1 MNRIFWLLTIIVVA
15 SAGCGTS
22 NPEPVETAE
31 QLEPALVADFVRLV
45 SLQKDCSDIPAFI
58 DLHTKQ
64 ARSALADLDTIV
76 EPGLLEPSKAAVTGN
91 LGALWVC
98 LVARNSGFTPDR
110 VKVERTAIDPRVKLA
125 RVIFSIDGGMY
136 AFPMARQDGVWRS
149 PYPGQ
154 VMLATYYAEWL
165 DLLNAS
171 VPETNWAKL
180 HAMLERSKKTLEG
193 FSPNWQMYP
202 DLGREETDQVQLML
216 RERLRRETAEEMRQQ
231 EAAKAAGTTPAV
243 EQVSP

>member
-1 MNRIFWLLTIIVVA
+1 MNRVLWLLTIIVVA
-15 SAGCGTS
+15 GAGCGTS
-22 NPEPVETAE
+22 TPEPVETAE
-31 QLEPALVADFVRLV
+31 QLEPALVADFMRLV
-45 SLQKDCSDIPAFI
+45 SVQKDCSDIPAFI
-58 DLHTKQ
+58 ELHTKQ
-64 ARSALADLDTIV
+64 ARSAMADLDTIV

-91 LGALWVC
+91 LGPLWVC
-98 LVARNSGFTPDR
+98 LVARNAGFTPDR

-171 VPETNWAKL
+171 VAEADRAKL

-193 FSPNWQMYP
+193 FAPNWQLYP
-202 DLGREETDQVQLML
+202 ELGREETDQVQLML
-216 RERLRRETAEEMRQQ
+216 RERLRRETADEMREK
-231 EAAKAAGTTPAV
+231 EAAKTAVTAPAI